1 MEGARVS
8 QPRAA
13 GAVGSRPFQRL
24 IMARTMPGPPL
35 HGGQIIELIDHGDID
50 ARRTRLT
57 VAAVGTLAVVGVAGG
72 RGQNAG
78 IILFRLRGCFIR
90 NSLIHMLRRIISA
103 RMEATAGLVRA

>member
-1 MEGARVS
+1 MEGTAGL
-8 QPRAA
+8 AA

-24 IMARTMPGPPL
+24 IMGADRCRDLRL
-35 HGGQIIELIDHGDID
+35 HGGQIIELIDHGNID

-90 NSLIHMLRRIISA
+90 TASSTCSGVSYPA